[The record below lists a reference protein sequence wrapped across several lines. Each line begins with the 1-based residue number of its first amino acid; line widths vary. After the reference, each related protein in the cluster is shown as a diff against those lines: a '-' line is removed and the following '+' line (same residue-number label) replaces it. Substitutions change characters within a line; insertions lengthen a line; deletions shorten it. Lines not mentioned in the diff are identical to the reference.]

1 MPSREVYDHSMYDI
15 AIADSQ
21 QSLALDETFLR
32 EVVERV
38 LAEEQ
43 VVAAE
48 ISIALVDNPAMRE
61 LNRQYLN
68 HDYDT
73 DVLSFLL
80 DCEVPEV
87 VEAAGHTPRGAGKRI
102 EGEVIVSTEMA
113 AQMAADFGWSPRDE
127 AVLYLVHGL
136 LHLAGYDD
144 LTGPEKELMR
154 QRERQLLAIWNLTPG
169 YADEAAGDDDPPHS
183 GPAWLSGVPS

>member
-1 MPSREVYDHSMYDI
+1 MPPRDSMYAI

-21 QSLALDETFLR
+21 QALELDEAFVR
-32 EVVERV
+32 EVAGRV
-38 LAEEQ
+38 LAEER
-43 VVAAE
+43 VAGAE
-48 ISIALVDNPAMRE
+48 ISVALVDNPTMRE

-80 DCEVPEV
+80 DCDESEVP
-87 VEAAGHTPRGAGKRI
+87 AATEHAPRGAGKRI
-102 EGEVIVSTEMA
+102 EGEIIVSTEMA
-113 AQMAADFGWSPRDE
+113 VQRAADFGWSSRDE
-127 AVLYLVHGL
+127 AVLYLIHGL

-144 LTGPEKELMR
+144 LTKPEKELMR

-169 YADEAAGDDDPPHS
+169 YADEATGDEEPPHS
-183 GPAWLSGVPS
+183 GPAGTTGVQS